1 MKEKSGKSKG
11 IGFVSFE
18 CVDAASDAIDEMN
31 GYDLRGK
38 RLKVELNK
46 KDGQILGK
54 NPTQLQTNFRFDSW
68 FVWILMFMSY
78 WMISL

>member
-18 CVDAASDAIDEMN
+18 SVDAASDAIDEMN

-46 KDGQILGK
+46 KDGEILGK
-54 NPTQLQTNFRFDSW
+54 ASTHLQMNFHLD
-68 FVWILMFMSY
+68 L
-78 WMISL
+78 